1 MKARLLLVGRIALF
15 LAGAFISGKQVNEYW
30 YIGPT
35 FGIVVLAWYA
45 NSIQQLLSLRSLG
58 FLVASTLIYALVARL
73 AGELMVAVAIGT
85 LLLPTA
91 HAALLGT
98 SWRRTAIAVPGIYGT
113 WYLLGLLTS
122 WLGERWRL
130 GPLEHF
136 VHLVSI
142 WQVAYLL
149 FMFVPSPRIRG
160 KP

>member
-1 MKARLLLVGRIALF
+1 MKSTGLLIARIGLF
-15 LAGAFISGKQVNEYW
+15 VVGAFISGKQMDEYW

-45 NSIQQLLSLRSLG
+45 NSIQNLLSLRNLG

-98 SWRRTAIAVPGIYGT
+98 SWKRTAIAVPGIYGG
-113 WYLLGLLTS
+113 WYLLGLAAS
-122 WLGERWRL
+122 WLEEWL
-130 GPLEHF
+130 WPVQSF
-136 VHLVSI
+136 VHMASL
-142 WQVAYLL
+142 WQFAYLL
-149 FMFVPSPRIRG
+149 FMFAPPPKRAVKR
-160 KP
+160 